1 MNSFAPG
8 GSDRFGASCCVSSA
22 AGELSALA
30 GDGGRGGAVADGLAD
45 FVTIDD
51 GGICRLDLYVDGA
64 HCAACISTIEGG
76 LRGKPGLID
85 SRLNL
90 TSRRLRLI
98 WKGGVEQAADLAAT
112 VAGLGYDVMP
122 VDNRDA
128 DEEGRREE
136 RRLLGG
142 MAVAGF
148 AAANVMLLSV
158 SVWSGHFSDMGEATR
173 TLFHWISALI
183 ALPAIAWSGRPFF
196 ESAWRALRVGRLNM
210 DVPIALA
217 VVLASAMSLAQ
228 TALGGEHA
236 YFDAAITL
244 LFFLLVGRF
253 LDFRMRARA
262 RSSAA
267 RLAGLAP
274 RRATRL
280 DENGKA
286 VETRVEDLA
295 PGMRVLVHPGDRF
308 AVDGVIEEGASAI
321 DMSLLTGE
329 SAPLVATPGT
339 AVHAGTINLDGVLT
353 VRVGAVG
360 DATILSDI
368 ARMMEAAEN
377 RKSSYVRLA
386 DRLAGWYAPVVHV
399 VSALAFL
406 GWMIVGADWVW
417 SLTVAITV
425 LIITCPCALALAVP
439 ATQTVAIGRL
449 LANGVV
455 VKAADGLER
464 LAEIDEIVFD
474 KTGTLTEG
482 VLRLVPDPTVAA
494 EDLALAASLGGLSR
508 HPCSLALAATGASS
522 DLRITDVREVPGSGL
537 EAMVEGRRV
546 RLGSASWC
554 GTDADAASGEFT
566 TVWLAR
572 NGHVP
577 VAFRF
582 EDTIR
587 ADAADIVRK
596 LAAKGYGIHLLSGDR
611 DGPVY
616 RTADAL
622 GIEDARAGLGPA
634 EKQAIVEE
642 LTAAGRRVLM
652 VGDGLNDAPALAAGH
667 ASVSPSAAA
676 DISRTAADAVLQ
688 GNRLSGL
695 VELLAVAKAA
705 QRIAKQ
711 NFALALAYNMVAVPV
726 ALLGFAT
733 PLVAA
738 IAMSSS
744 SLLVTLNALRLRLV
758 ARRA

>member
-1 MNSFAPG
+1 MNVLATG
-8 GSDRFGASCCVSSA
+8 GAERLGASCCVSSA
-22 AGELSALA
+22 AGDLSRVA
-30 GDGGRGGAVADGLAD
+30 GEGGRNGAVGDGLAD
-45 FVTIDD
+45 FVTTDE
-51 GGICRLDLYVDGA
+51 GGICRLELYVDGA

-76 LRGKPGLID
+76 LRGRPGLID
-85 SRLNL
+85 ARLNL
-90 TSRRLRLI
+90 TSRRLRLA
-98 WKGGVEQAADLAAT
+98 WKGEAGQGDDLAAI
-112 VAGLGYDVMP
+112 VAGLGYDVTP

-128 DEEGRREE
+128 DEEGRLEE
-136 RRLLGG
+136 RRLLGC

-196 ESAWRALRVGRLNM
+196 ASAWRALRVGRLNM
-210 DVPIALA
+210 DVPISLA
-217 VVLASAMSLAQ
+217 VVLASGMSVVQ

-280 DENGKA
+280 DENGRP

-329 SAPLVATPGT
+329 SAPLTARPGT
-339 AVHAGTINLDGVLT
+339 GVHAGTINLDGLLT
-353 VRVGAVG
+353 VRVTAVG
-360 DATILSDI
+360 EATILSDI
-368 ARMMEAAEN
+368 ARMTEAAET
-377 RKSSYVRLA
+377 RKSTYVRLA

-406 GWMIVGADWVW
+406 GWIVAGADWVW

-439 ATQTVAIGRL
+439 ATQTVAVGRL

-464 LAEIDEIVFD
+464 LAEVDEIVFD

-482 VLRLVPDPTVAA
+482 ALRLIPDPATME
-494 EDLALAASLGGLSR
+494 EDLALAAMLGSQSR
-508 HPCSLALAATGASS
+508 HPCSQALAATGARA
-522 DLRITDVREVPGSGL
+522 DVAITGLREVAGSGL
-537 EAMVEGRRV
+537 EAMVDGRHV
-546 RLGSASWC
+546 RLGSAAWC
-554 GTDADAASGEFT
+554 GIEALPADHEFT

-572 NGHVP
+572 DGRAP

-587 ADAADIVRK
+587 ADAAAVVK
-596 LAAKGYGIHLLSGDR
+596 TLAACGYGIHLLSGDR
-611 DGPVY
+611 EGPVF

-634 EKQAIVEE
+634 EKQTIVEE
-642 LTAAGRRVLM
+642 LAASGRRMLM

-688 GNRLSGL
+688 GNRLTGL
-695 VELLAVAKAA
+695 VELLAVARASH
-705 QRIAKQ
+705 RIARQ
-711 NFALALAYNMVAVPV
+711 NFALALAYNLVAVPV
-726 ALLGFAT
+726 ALMGFAT

-758 ARRA
+758 ARGT